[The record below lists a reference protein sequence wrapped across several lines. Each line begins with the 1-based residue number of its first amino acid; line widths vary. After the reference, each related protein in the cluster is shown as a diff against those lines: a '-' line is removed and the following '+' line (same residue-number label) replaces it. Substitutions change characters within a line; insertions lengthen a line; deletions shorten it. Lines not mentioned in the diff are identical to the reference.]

1 MYRVGEE
8 PEHSPRIPGIIG
20 FSKDFAIQ
28 DDDGIGRE
36 HGDAGFPAPV
46 ENHLG
51 LLARDA
57 QGVFLSWFARP
68 HGFVDVR
75 GMDFEREPCRGQQ
88 FGAPR
93 RRGSEDEGHKNVD
106 SIGIRDAGR
115 GIRSIR
121 MPDPGSRIPNM
132 IPVHDFSTSVLA
144 QIIRRQPPSQ
154 ARTNFAWQ
162 LAVGQAVAR
171 ATTVALTEGVL
182 TVRAVDRRWIRE
194 IDPLRATVLEKL
206 QHVLGTEQ
214 VTRIDLR

>member
-1 MYRVGEE
+1 
-8 PEHSPRIPGIIG
+8 
-20 FSKDFAIQ
+20 
-28 DDDGIGRE
+28 
-36 HGDAGFPAPV
+36 
-46 ENHLG
+46 
-51 LLARDA
+51 
-57 QGVFLSWFARP
+57 
-68 HGFVDVR
+68 
-75 GMDFEREPCRGQQ
+75 
-88 FGAPR
+88 
-93 RRGSEDEGHKNVD
+93 
-106 SIGIRDAGR
+106 
-115 GIRSIR
+115 
-121 MPDPGSRIPNM
+121 M

-194 IDPLRATVLEKL
+194 IDPMRATVLEKL